1 MGSYFKKRHP
11 SFFLSLPCED
21 MARRWPSA
29 SQNEGPHHNPTMLA
43 PSSQTFSLW
52 NYVGGNVC
60 CLSHIVCSLLLG
72 QPKQSKR
79 QKGEEVREINSKSKG
94 SIYYS
99 YAWAHSASHTWEL
112 GRRANSWPHPDLRIR
127 HPGAE
132 PSNLQLN
139 SLPGDCRAHTVGK
152 PLLSTLPDK
161 AQACLP
167 RLRRLWG
174 TETPGSK
181 AGRELMLQGLEDT
194 EACFSETR

>member
-1 MGSYFKKRHP
+1 M
-11 SFFLSLPCED
+11 
-21 MARRWPSA
+21 WPSCWGPILRRDTQAFFSPCHVRTWQEGGRLQARTRALTTTQPCWHPHLRHLA
-29 SQNEGPHHNPTMLA
+29 SRTM
-43 PSSQTFSLW
+43 W
-52 NYVGGNVC
+52 GGNVC

-72 QPKQSKR
+72 QPEQSER

-139 SLPGDCRAHTVGK
+139 SPPGDCCAHTSWK
-152 PLLSTLPDK
+152 ATAFDST
-161 AQACLP
+161 
-167 RLRRLWG
+167 W
-174 TETPGSK
+174 
-181 AGRELMLQGLEDT
+181 
-194 EACFSETR
+194 